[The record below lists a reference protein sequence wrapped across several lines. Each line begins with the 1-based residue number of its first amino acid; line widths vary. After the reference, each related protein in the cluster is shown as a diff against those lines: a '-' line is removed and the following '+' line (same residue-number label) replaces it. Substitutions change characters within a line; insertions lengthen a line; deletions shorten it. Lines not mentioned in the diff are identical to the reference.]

1 VRLWLRSSQLGC
13 VAYPKKGK
21 NGKKGKTVKKGKK
34 AKKVK
39 GRFHLNASFLQ
50 TITDKNC

>member
-21 NGKKGKTVKKGKK
+21 NGKNGKKGKK
-34 AKKVK
+34 AKTVK